1 MAKGKIPAFNTLK
14 VPLSSDFI
22 NFTNMG
28 TTISPDYQ
36 VEVQVT
42 STDRQTFKTYHD
54 LKNYCEFL
62 WNSGIH
68 EQRSDAILLRL
79 RQAIRLV
86 ELNGY
91 ELKDVVFY
99 RPTHYGD
106 DAELVLH
113 ALDGTILYPT
123 RLDMCECRNLLKCP
137 NGTDTTGFG
146 AQSSEDCIVKKN
158 EVLRRIPVT
167 TPNSVQDN
175 ITAGILQLSQH
186 EHEIESE
193 TLALGTFHLKAYDI
207 AHYTVNLSSLP
218 RNMTYGKDYQLS
230 IYRNCK
236 PCPTRYRCES
246 ETACSRPSKESQ
258 HSRLNLCLK
267 KYRKEVCVHRNGTS
281 IDIDLCTNGTF
292 VDESLTYSEP
302 DLEKCL
308 SAPLFCEDKPW
319 NFLTF
324 RKLCRD
330 EGPFDQNSL
339 VYKCSLVDQWFQY
352 KTWKEDICCSVKNE
366 MGENH
371 NCTKESC
378 TLDELEDRILTDRF
392 YPIFVKEF
400 GFSPPEFEPKAS
412 FIMSKELQE
421 ESENRN
427 PLSLFEEWNDA
438 LNASVSTHSPFS
450 AEQPDHSSPWKQTD
464 GCCKCKP
471 HPLPEFFQSNA
482 KNSGLSDNKHHNI
495 SFTVTALE
503 DMQITTVIEL
513 LNGQFYGFFDNYFYQ
528 KDVFTSYTHRP
539 SRFSRGSNGS
549 QWLSVIRKDTFSTSN
564 MDLPLNLPMR
574 QVVPAGQQGHR
585 SMENSILVDRPCTS
599 FNKTI
604 QSVEALT
611 SYNDDGRVRRRDECV
626 PDSYSTVYHSEDW
639 WMRDTTPA
647 APGIDSK
654 FSAIALP
661 YFPFFSSCDGFDS
674 HLSLSKLLEEH
685 DNCTVFRH
693 NETNQVSQFAITSD
707 NFPKGDYCMA
717 TFPPLSALDPLK
729 EGAALHCIFEEQ
741 VDSASDRNRWYESN
755 PEDTLFYITQDAV
768 PSDMFVAKY
777 STINNN
783 LLTSRG
789 WGRADEVV
797 DGQHV
802 IPVKVDK
809 HYGGMKN
816 AIPREISLELQYFQ
830 VDRSTKRLVRATLY
844 YSNLCTTLKPE
855 YFGGDAEMLREMK
868 ELDILPCGNDINGKL
883 KSQAY
888 ELRISFYPLDWFN
901 LLNGFQF
908 YGFVYFVYFTLA
920 GGTTIAI
927 GYIIWIINKASTKLR
942 HPPKF
947 HGIQLF
953 KLLAEPSLVGTSLAF
968 MAFTCCSFFVSIA
981 INPNSAF
988 IQEISGNW
996 YASSSP
1002 DDEIMKNIRH
1012 GRTGAIILSLSVYAT
1027 IVSASFVIQQ
1037 RDDVKV
1043 NEDEEDF
1050 ITDADTNTAPQS
1062 ESWTPTKWKRAHFV
1076 LCCFGLEL
1084 CLLCLWEISYSA
1096 GFAANLREITIISK
1110 LVFVIFEIAITKL
1123 LKEKLLCVPF
1133 MVAIGITE
1141 IISTI
1146 GAADFVD
1153 FTVIFFLQI
1162 ASTVFHRLYIDPCV
1176 KSFESIWPRWKF
1188 ILIKKLTPRFR
1199 MTVQQKRNEEK
1210 KWRKINEAIELR
1222 SEGVEPLID
1231 AITLST
1237 INITTRILA
1246 PVFFILLSLFYS
1258 ESHVA
1263 ENYSISA
1270 RELSYYVLFAFCM
1283 IPWTLGVDV
1292 MIFNTQELVHGWR
1305 LYDYLAYQRHR
1316 FASRDCRWSLN
1327 IPYYDESILD
1337 PLQTIDL
1344 MSFSSQYY
1352 FVAAL
1357 LSGSITT
1364 TLFGATILLR
1374 SKHYSIL
1381 SDPALPLIIA
1391 AVTVLV
1397 RAFKHIIV
1405 YLSSIKIKYLDWEG
1419 IWGSIQIEGTLDD
1432 MIAAKL
1438 QIGQGRQVDL
1448 AKERM
1453 ELEALNNEKFRQRFL
1468 ERNRPWIL
1476 RHLVE
1481 LLTENNKSLSQAEKI
1496 KLIDYTKGVFSE
1508 LVSMGHGDRRV
1519 GDRSDISSDDDEDEF
1534 DDVRRRWDSSTV
1546 IGTSRDIVK
1555 LWLDKARK
1563 RRMYAL
1569 SIRDIMQ
1576 SQQEHLCLNCARGK
1590 SSCERI
1596 SVCLCTDGRYNPAA
1610 LDMLISHFEEEF
1622 PLSGNDTILW
1632 NSYVRQNA
1640 EIKTLCNI
1648 CKAQTNKTWN
1658 NAEEKRVTRPGD
1670 ISSDDDN
1677 DESNSFEPMV
1687 IDKLSSNGQ
1696 LLTKWLLAARAKMG
1710 GRFPRPNAEL
1720 FCTEYVQKMK
1730 RIQAKTPLKTV
1741 KNKPDRATKSSSKE
1755 WGPIKVKQA
1764 SKVIVSR
1771 WLSTARENNRDRDD
1785 TRGIVLRSELDTC
1798 LIQIEPI
1805 DDGHFSELRL
1815 EGFNLQAEGSMLSS
1829 EADISMDEGARSI
1842 KAIEDAKNAAIHD
1855 LECKI
1860 TRKRKEF
1867 DEKINQ
1873 HNEVQHPS
1881 SLSTRSS
1888 ELKVTIDRLSQGA
1901 EQEKQRL
1908 ESSVALEKRQIED
1921 ARKNIMK
1928 EEENKMNVEIKLIE
1942 RDMITTMNIAKQDIE
1957 FVRKQKRKQ
1966 VDEKEKD
1973 WRGRTV
1979 VWSEIVQRKITF
1991 RSQKI

>member
-1 MAKGKIPAFNTLK
+1 MAKGKIPSFDTLK
-14 VPLSSDFI
+14 MPLSSGFI
-22 NFTNMG
+22 NFRNMG
-28 TTISPDYQ
+28 TTTSPDYQ
-36 VEVQVT
+36 VDVQVT
-42 STDRQTFKTYHD
+42 STDRQTFKTFHD
-54 LKNYCEFL
+54 LKNHCELL
-62 WNSGIH
+62 WNSGIR

-79 RQAIRLV
+79 QKAIRLV
-86 ELNGY
+86 ELNGND
-91 ELKDVVFY
+91 LKDVIFY

-106 DAELVLH
+106 DTELDLH
-113 ALDGTILYPT
+113 ALDGTIFYPT
-123 RLDMCECRNLLKCP
+123 RLDVCECRNLLKCP
-137 NGTDTTGFG
+137 NGTYTKGFG
-146 AQSSEDCIVKKN
+146 AQSTEDCIVRKN
-158 EVLRRIPVT
+158 EVLRRVPVT
-167 TPNSVQDN
+167 APESVQDN
-175 ITAGILQLSQH
+175 VTAGILHLSQH
-186 EHEIESE
+186 DHEIESE
-193 TLALGTFHLKAYDI
+193 TLALGTFYLKAYDI

-246 ETACSRPSKESQ
+246 QTGCSRPSKESQ
-258 HSRLNLCLK
+258 HSRLNLCLQ
-267 KYRKEVCVHRNGTS
+267 KYRKQVCVHQNGTS

-292 VDESLTYSEP
+292 ADESLIYSEP
-302 DLEKCL
+302 DLERCL
-308 SAPLFCEDKPW
+308 SLPLFCEDKPW
-319 NFLTF
+319 NYLTF

-352 KTWKEDICCSVKNE
+352 KTWKDDICCSVKNE
-366 MGENH
+366 MGKNH
-371 NCTKESC
+371 NCSKESC
-378 TLDELEDRILTDRF
+378 ILDELEDRVLTDRF
-392 YPIFVKEF
+392 HPIFEKEF
-400 GFSPPEFEPKAS
+400 GFSPPKFEPKAS

-421 ESENRN
+421 ESENIN
-427 PLSLFEEWNDA
+427 PLSLFEEWNFA
-438 LNASVSTHSPFS
+438 LNASVRIRSPFS
-450 AEQPDHSSPWKQTD
+450 AEQPDQGFPWKQTD
-464 GCCKCKP
+464 GCCKCKS
-471 HPLPEFFQSNA
+471 HPLPKFFQSNA
-482 KNSGLSDNKHHNI
+482 KDSGLSDNKHHNI

-503 DMQITTVIEL
+503 DTQITTVIEL
-513 LNGQFYGFFDNYFYQ
+513 LNGQFYSFFDNHFYQ
-528 KDVFTSYTHRP
+528 NDVFTSYTHRP
-539 SRFSRGSNGS
+539 SRFSRGGNGS
-549 QWLSVIRKDTFSTSN
+549 QWLSVIRKDKFATSN

-574 QVVPAGQQGHR
+574 QVPVGQQGYK

-599 FNKTI
+599 FHKTI
-604 QSVEALT
+604 QPEIEALT
-611 SYNDDGRVRRRDECV
+611 SYNDDGRVGRRDECV

-639 WMRDTTPA
+639 WMNDPTPTTPDV
-647 APGIDSK
+647 DSK
-654 FSAIALP
+654 FSALALP

-685 DNCTVFRH
+685 EDCTVLRH
-693 NETNQVSQFAITSD
+693 NETNQVSQFAITTD
-707 NFPKGDYCMA
+707 NFPKGDYCLA

-741 VDSASDRNRWYESN
+741 VDSASDRIRWYESK
-755 PEDTLFYITQDAV
+755 PEDTLFYITQDSV
-768 PSDMFVAKY
+768 PSHMFVARY
-777 STINNN
+777 SAINNN
-783 LLTSRG
+783 LFTSRR
-789 WGRADEVV
+789 WGRADELV

-802 IPVKVDK
+802 VPVKVDK
-809 HYGGMKN
+809 YHGGMKN
-816 AIPREISLELQYFQ
+816 AIPRDISLDLQYFQ

-855 YFGGDAEMLREMK
+855 HFGGDAEMLREMK
-868 ELDILPCGNDINGKL
+868 ELDILPCDTDINGKL

-888 ELRISFYPLDWFN
+888 KLRISLYPLDWFN
-901 LLNGFQF
+901 LLNSFQF
-908 YGFVYFVYFTLA
+908 HGFVYFVYFTMA
-920 GGTTIAI
+920 GGTSIAI

-947 HGIQLF
+947 HGTELF
-953 KLLAEPSLVGTSLAF
+953 KLLAEPSLFGTSLAI
-968 MAFTCCSFFVSIA
+968 MAFTCCSFFVFIA

-988 IQEISGNW
+988 IQQISGDW

-1002 DDEIMKNIRH
+1002 DDEIIKNIRH
-1012 GRTGAIILSLSVYAT
+1012 GRTGAIICSLSVYAT
-1027 IVSASFVIQQ
+1027 IVSASVVIQH

-1050 ITDADTNTAPQS
+1050 ITDSDINKAPQS
-1062 ESWTPTKWKRAHFV
+1062 ESWSPTTWKRAHFV

-1096 GFAANLREITIISK
+1096 GFEANLREITIISK
-1110 LVFVIFEIAITKL
+1110 LLFVIFEIAIAKL
-1123 LKEKLLCVPF
+1123 LKEKLLCVPL

-1141 IISTI
+1141 VITTI

-1188 ILIKKLTPRFR
+1188 ILIKKLRPNIR
-1199 MTVQQKRNEEK
+1199 MTVQQKRHEEK

-1222 SEGVEPLID
+1222 NEGVEPLID

-1237 INITTRILA
+1237 INMTTRILA

-1263 ENYSISA
+1263 EKYSISA
-1270 RELSYYVLFAFCM
+1270 IELSYYVLFAFCM

-1316 FASRDCRWSLN
+1316 FASRDCRWSLK

-1364 TLFGATILLR
+1364 TLFGGTILLR

-1381 SDPALPLIIA
+1381 SDPALPFIIA

-1397 RAFKHIIV
+1397 KAFKHIIV
-1405 YLSSIKIKYLDWEG
+1405 YLSSIKINYLDWEG

-1438 QIGQGRQVDL
+1438 QIGEGRQVDL

-1481 LLTENNKSLSQAEKI
+1481 LLTENNNSLSQSEKI
-1496 KLIDYTKGVFSE
+1496 ELIDYTKGVFSK

-1519 GDRSDISSDDDEDEF
+1519 GDRSDISSDDDEDDF

-1546 IGTSRDIVK
+1546 LGSSRDIVK
-1555 LWLDKARK
+1555 LWLEKARK

-1569 SIRDIMQ
+1569 SIRDIMH
-1576 SQQEHLCLNCARGK
+1576 SQQEHSCLNCARGK

-1610 LDMLISHFEEEF
+1610 LDTLISHFEEEF

-1648 CKAQTNKTWN
+1648 CIALTDQASN
-1658 NAEEKRVTRPGD
+1658 NTEEKRVTRPGD

-1677 DESNSFEPMV
+1677 EDFSLFEPLV
-1687 IDKLSSNGQ
+1687 IDKVSSNGQ

-1730 RIQAKTPLKTV
+1730 RIQTKNLKAV
-1741 KNKPDRATKSSSKE
+1741 KYKSERATKNSTKE
-1755 WGPIKVKQA
+1755 WGPIKLKQA
-1764 SKVIVSR
+1764 DKVIVSR
-1771 WLSTARENNRDRDD
+1771 WLITARESNRDRDD
-1785 TRGIVLRSELDTC
+1785 TRGVILRSELDNS
-1798 LIQIEPI
+1798 LIQMEPI
-1805 DDGHFSELRL
+1805 DDWYFSEDLRL
-1815 EGFNLQAEGSMLSS
+1815 DGLQLQAEGSILSS
-1829 EADISMDEGARSI
+1829 DADISMAEGARSV
-1842 KAIEDAKNAAIHD
+1842 KAIEEAKNAAVHN
-1855 LECKI
+1855 LECTI

-1867 DEKINQ
+1867 DSKLKQ
-1873 HNEVQHPS
+1873 HTEVRQFS
-1881 SLSTRSS
+1881 SLSIRSS
-1888 ELKVTIDRLSQGA
+1888 ELKVTADRLSKGT
-1901 EQEKQRL
+1901 EEEKQRL
-1908 ESSVALEKRQIED
+1908 ECSVALEKKQID
-1921 ARKNIMK
+1921 DVRKSIIK
-1928 EEENKMNVEIKLIE
+1928 EEEEKKNIVLKVFE
-1942 RDMITTMNIAKQDIE
+1942 RDMARIENEAKQEIE
-1957 FVRKQKRKQ
+1957 FVLKQKRNQ

-1973 WRGRTV
+1973 WRRRTV
-1979 VWSEIVQRKITF
+1979 LWLDIVQRKISF
-1991 RSQKI
+1991 RSQKF